1 MTKDVTKVQKTFSQK
16 VVYHFS
22 MFLAV
27 IMLYLVPMSIHIYF
41 NGGMNESF
49 QNTYTLTNGDK
60 TVVFQGMTHIGL
72 PSFYKQVGEE
82 LTDYRSK
89 GYDIFLEGIGHS
101 DDKKLKKGD
110 PDYDK
115 VVKRYAELV
124 EKDRVVYVDKLKS
137 FKYVMQY
144 QVMSF
149 YYSYDDSY
157 IDFTVD
163 ELKASIDESLTKK
176 KGSES
181 EKAVIKDTYSNA
193 LGDHDEAYKKLLAD
207 ERYFIISSNLH
218 DFFLFNFIDDYIM
231 PTVRKVTNNP
241 SLDVDVTMTGRNKK
255 ISDAINASTNKNI
268 YIVYGSS
275 HFKGVFANL
284 KAADSKWTVVNTTHK
299 TIFKR

>member
-27 IMLYLVPMSIHIYF
+27 IMLYLIPMSIHIYF

-89 GYDIFLEGIGHS
+89 GYAIFLEGIGHS

-124 EKDRVVYVDKLKS
+124 EKDHVVYVDKLKA

-181 EKAVIKDTYSNA
+181 EKAIIKDTYSNA